1 MPLLL
6 AGGATMGARRCVVS
20 ALVLWLLLG
29 CQLAAP
35 AAKPAAPAAT
45 APQPAGQAAA
55 PTQPQAAAP
64 AAPAPPSPPTKA
76 TLAITSPNMIFA
88 LPWLAQD
95 SGIFARHGWDVEVI
109 VVGGSPRATQSLVA
123 GDFDFAIS
131 GISSLLRAR
140 MQGAD
145 TWILATSSN
154 IATSQKIM
162 VMPQSGIRML
172 ADLRGKTVGITQY
185 GSEAHNFIVQALE
198 KGGLGPDDARLL
210 QLGASPQVA
219 AALLTGGID
228 AGVNSG
234 PAGLAAERS
243 GAVTVVSATELNILA
258 PAGSIAT
265 TRRYIDRDRAA
276 IQRFMRAY
284 VEAVHM
290 FKTNRAETLRIL
302 QPHLGGLPLD
312 ELDYLYDEV
321 ADSIQPLPAVR
332 EDAVQAV
339 LDREDDPL
347 SKSFKPSDFLDMS
360 FLREIEQSGFL
371 ASLYR

>member
-1 MPLLL
+1 
-6 AGGATMGARRCVVS
+6 
-20 ALVLWLLLG
+20 
-29 CQLAAP
+29 
-35 AAKPAAPAAT
+35 
-45 APQPAGQAAA
+45 
-55 PTQPQAAAP
+55 
-64 AAPAPPSPPTKA
+64 
-76 TLAITSPNMIFA
+76 
-88 LPWLAQD
+88 
-95 SGIFARHGWDVEVI
+95 
-109 VVGGSPRATQSLVA
+109 
-123 GDFDFAIS
+123 
-131 GISSLLRAR
+131 

-162 VMPQSGIRML
+162 VMPQSGIRTL

-321 ADSIQPLPAVR
+321 ADSIQPLPVVR

-339 LDREDDPL
+339 LEREDDPL
-347 SKSFKPSDFLDMS
+347 TKNFKPSDFLDMS
-360 FLREIEQSGFL
+360 FLRQIEQSGFL